1 MMAQR
6 MLIGS
11 SMRSFGA
18 PVEEKPG
25 PASGRKSFNKG
36 WYNKRFEP
44 SHGRDGN
51 YFDDNQ
57 AIFRGA
63 NGVEDK

>member
-1 MMAQR
+1 

-11 SMRSFGA
+11 QVRYFGA
-18 PVEEKPG
+18 TPESKPG
-25 PASGRKSFNKG
+25 KASGRTTFNPG

-44 SHGRDGN
+44 SRGLDGN

-57 AIFRGA
+57 A
-63 NGVEDK
+63 